1 MMTKI
6 PFVKMH
12 GAGNDFVLIDNR
24 EPLFPRESESALIA
38 RLANRPTGI
47 GCEGV
52 ILLENSVK
60 YDFSMRFFNP
70 DGSSA
75 ELCGNGSRC
84 VAVFARDLGVVRGDS
99 MVFETGAGVIRAQ
112 ILVNGE
118 VKLAMPLPK
127 AVRENDLVVGV
138 PHARIRVDDV
148 SKVDVNREG
157 RRIRMSAEYAP
168 AGTNVD
174 FIAIRSVHEIDMR
187 TYERGVEAESF
198 ACGTGATAMAALGV
212 LEGSLE
218 FPVRVHTSS
227 GTVLTIDGVLEGKS
241 LTTLTLTGP
250 VERVFS
256 GEWRAK

>member
-1 MMTKI
+1 MDRI

-24 EPLFPRESESALIA
+24 VPLFPREDEPSLIA
-38 RLANRPTGI
+38 RLANRPSGI

-52 ILLENSVK
+52 ILLENSAQ

-70 DGSSA
+70 DGSLA
-75 ELCGNGSRC
+75 DLCGNGSRC
-84 VAVFARDLGVVRGDS
+84 AAVFARDLGVVHSDS
-99 MVFETGAGVIRAQ
+99 MVFETGAGLIRAQ

-118 VKLAMPLPK
+118 VQLAMPLPRN
-127 AVRENDLVVGV
+127 VRENDLVVGV
-138 PHARIRVDDV
+138 PHARRIVDDV
-148 SKVDVNREG
+148 SKVDVNSEG
-157 RRIRMSAEYAP
+157 RRIRMSEAYAP
-168 AGTNVD
+168 EGTNVD
-174 FIAIRSVHEIDMR
+174 FVSVRSAHEIAMR

-212 LEGSLE
+212 LEGTLE

-227 GTVLTIDGVLEGKS
+227 GAVLTIDGALEEKG

-250 VERVFS
+250 VQRVFS
-256 GEWRAK
+256 GEWRMP